1 MEAAEAVQEDT
12 AAEAVQEEAAE
23 VIQAPEEAVLAEVQA
38 LADIQ
43 VMEEDQDRV
52 DQDMADLDRIIITI
66 ITDRARDLPD
76 IIPAEGVSVAVV

>member
-38 LADIQ
+38 LAEEVVLAEDQ
-43 VMEEDQDRV
+43 GREDQDRV
-52 DQDMADLDRIIITI
+52 DRV
-66 ITDRARDLPD
+66 RDLPD
-76 IIPAEGVSVAVV
+76 IIPAEGVSVAVA

>member
-1 MEAAEAVQEDT
+1 MEAAEAVQEE
-12 AAEAVQEEAAE
+12 AVAEAVQEEAAE
-23 VIQAPEEAVLAEVQA
+23 VIQAPEEVVLAEVQA